1 MGPLNGTI
9 TFTLDQ
15 GLLALVGLVLLGAC
29 GVVAIALGVA
39 VNIWPN
45 SRLSAKARQQFQREL
60 PSWIGGVP
68 ANAAAEAQVDRLATQ
83 FAMLNG
89 WSLIGLGVGVLVGVA
104 SVAGFAIGATG
115 TLASLVASGGFLIYT
130 ILFQLVALGLTL
142 GFAWGTWLTR
152 RGQAARQRPSYG
164 DLRRRR
170 PADYRAAAFGW
181 GPYLVAAF
189 SCVFCLLL
197 GLRLQR
203 LVIAAC
209 GEQWSWSAPL
219 ALGVFAA
226 LAALIPLATTAFVRW
241 AATSPRALVDDDAQV
256 ARGAD
261 DFRRALTIG
270 VIQAYAWQSGG
281 WTLLALANIAAEN
294 IRVDVGAPMNTPLEV
309 ASLAMWNVAFLLAG
323 VSFVMG
329 AIIMTLR
336 GRLGGRVTGWRWPY
350 SPAASNG
357 LSSTAALQPSAPPL
371 GAPHVDTPR
380 P

>member
-1 MGPLNGTI
+1 
-9 TFTLDQ
+9 
-15 GLLALVGLVLLGAC
+15 
-29 GVVAIALGVA
+29 
-39 VNIWPN
+39 
-45 SRLSAKARQQFQREL
+45 
-60 PSWIGGVP
+60 
-68 ANAAAEAQVDRLATQ
+68 
-83 FAMLNG
+83 
-89 WSLIGLGVGVLVGVA
+89 
-104 SVAGFAIGATG
+104 
-115 TLASLVASGGFLIYT
+115 
-130 ILFQLVALGLTL
+130 
-142 GFAWGTWLTR
+142 
-152 RGQAARQRPSYG
+152 
-164 DLRRRR
+164 
-170 PADYRAAAFGW
+170 
-181 GPYLVAAF
+181 
-189 SCVFCLLL
+189 
-197 GLRLQR
+197 
-203 LVIAAC
+203 
-209 GEQWSWSAPL
+209 
-219 ALGVFAA
+219 LGVFAA

-350 SPAASNG
+350 SPAASNS
-357 LSSTAALQPSAPPL
+357 LSSTITLQPSAPPF